1 MRISLKNIGKVKEAN
16 IEIRGITVIGG
27 ENNTGKS
34 TVGKALYATFKSFLN
49 VKYNAHQEKRNSLR
63 SGILNLLQDV
73 QERSELSISDV
84 THIAERVME
93 EFRTKESSKED
104 VRKFL
109 FYILNLSEQSL
120 EVDKE
125 KISYHIERIAN
136 ILSISDEDFL
146 KIYTQR
152 VFNGEFNQQIN
163 NILEIYKGEV
173 ILEIKDKKSIINFSQ
188 DRVLG
193 IEKNFDI
200 STEAMY
206 LDDPFIIDS
215 LPPKGFFSSV
225 FGTGR
230 YNGHKDRLRSLI
242 YSRYNNNLVDEL
254 VAESRLKCVLDK
266 ISSACHGKVFFKNST
281 ELMYKQDDTGLD
293 YRIANLSTGLKTFAI
308 IQSLLLSGMIKDGGL
323 IILDEPEIHL
333 HPEWQLIFAE
343 LIVMLQKEFGLHILL
358 NTHSPYFLQ
367 AIEVFAETYGISDKC
382 DYYLSYNKDNESYFE
397 HVNGEVDKIY
407 AKLARPLLV
416 LDSLRYK
423 NE

>member
-1 MRISLKNIGKVKEAN
+1 MKISLKNIGKIKEAN
-16 IEIRGITVIGG
+16 IDIRGITVVGG

-49 VKYNAHQEKRNSLR
+49 VKANAYQEKRNSLR
-63 SGILNLLQDV
+63 GGISNLLQDI
-73 QERSELSISDV
+73 QDRSELSFGDIG
-84 THIAERVME
+84 HLAERVME
-93 EFRTKESSKED
+93 EFRFQEASKEEILEYLSD
-104 VRKFL
+104 
-109 FYILNLSEQSL
+109 ILNLHEQVL
-120 EVDKE
+120 EADKE
-125 KISYHIERIAN
+125 KINYHIERIAN

-152 VFNGEFNQQIN
+152 VFTEEFNQQIN
-163 NILEIYKGEV
+163 NVLEAYQGEV
-173 ILEIKDKKSIINFSQ
+173 ILGIKDKESIVTFSQ

-200 STEAMY
+200 STEAIY
-206 LDDPFIIDS
+206 FDDPFIIDP
-215 LPPKGFFSSV
+215 LPSKGFFSSV
-225 FGTGR
+225 FSTVR

-254 VAESRLKCVLDK
+254 VAESRLKRVLDK
-266 ISSACHGKVFFKNST
+266 IGSACHGKVFFKNST
-281 ELMYKQDDTGLD
+281 ELMYKQDGTGKD

-333 HPEWQLIFAE
+333 HPEWQLVFAE
-343 LIVMLQKEFGLHILL
+343 LIVMLQKEFVLHILL

-367 AIEVFAETYGISDKC
+367 TIEVFADRYGINDKC
-382 DYYLSYNKDNESYFE
+382 DYYLAYNQDNESYFE
-397 HVNGEVDKIY
+397 HVNGTVEKIY

-416 LDSLRYK
+416 LDGLRYK